1 MLAVS
6 AMRSIGDDKIT
17 DDILSAIRKIVRNV
31 SPEMYEHDIRLAPA
45 WVRKNLK
52 NNMIFTDLTD
62 NDRRDI
68 IDYVSGKTGFLR
80 NVVEKDWW
88 VTSVLR
94 AIFSLPY
101 ADNVSF
107 KGGTNLSKCWGLIQ
121 RMSED
126 IDIGISREFLG
137 FGGELSKN
145 QISDKLRRASCS
157 FVRNIM
163 RNDVENALVAQ
174 GISPDAIIV
183 TVQET
188 KVSTVDPETI
198 YVAYKSL
205 YGGNRYILPQ
215 VKIEV
220 SGRSM
225 TEPVSKVSVR
235 SYISENLP
243 KLTFQDNPV
252 EVNAVIPQRTFLEK
266 LFLLHEEFSKP
277 DSEIRVERMSRH
289 LYDVYN
295 IMQTKI
301 ADEALAHDNLYDSV
315 IEHRRKFIGL
325 KGFDYDSLRKG
336 TLKIAPTGEIRA
348 KWETDYKNTVA
359 NMIMGEAPSFED
371 IMLALEDL
379 NNRINKS

>member
-1 MLAVS
+1 
-6 AMRSIGDDKIT
+6 
-17 DDILSAIRKIVRNV
+17 
-31 SPEMYEHDIRLAPA
+31 
-45 WVRKNLK
+45 
-52 NNMIFTDLTD
+52 
-62 NDRRDI
+62 
-68 IDYVSGKTGFLR
+68 
-80 NVVEKDWW
+80 
-88 VTSVLR
+88 
-94 AIFSLPY
+94 
-101 ADNVSF
+101 
-107 KGGTNLSKCWGLIQ
+107 
-121 RMSED
+121 MSED

-174 GISPDAIIV
+174 GISPDAITVI
-183 TVQET
+183 VQET

-205 YGGNRYILPQ
+205 YGGNGYILPQ

-220 SGRSM
+220 SGRSI

-301 ADEALAHDNLYDSV
+301 ADEALADDNLYDSV
-315 IEHRRKFIGL
+315 IEHRRKFIGI
-325 KGFDYDSLRKG
+325 KGFDYDSLRKW
-336 TLKIAPTGEIRA
+336 TLKITPTGEIRA